1 MAFDPRNLPVGLVDR
16 TNERVGQRTPLA
28 TAAVDTFASTVDP
41 IFEFTRNTLVY
52 GVGAEAGYDFR
63 TSIPEGYERF
73 ANSYALAVNEQHA
86 GEITRAI
93 DESFDRRRR
102 LGEASG
108 VVQFAAELANPIN
121 WLAIPIAAPAAIG
134 GKYILSSALRSG
146 AAVGAVEAAARGTI
160 IQPFDPVSSYTET
173 FMNAAGAAVFGGA
186 FGGLVSIPTGIRGQA
201 LANMRGNA
209 DQMFRSF
216 ERITDLGN
224 LKPSDLQARAS
235 REEREFGNL
244 EDDGLNGELG
254 RIDSEINTLQS
265 QLNEVEAGSGEHR
278 LINDQID
285 QLRAQRLPLGH
296 ERTFRRLET
305 EGIDTDNLY
314 SYAAGG
320 DNIIL
325 NFVTTPMRRAIRA
338 AIPDSVKERFVSLAG
353 DSGMLMRL
361 HEFGF
366 ASPQS
371 VSQRSAVEIGRLYR
385 SYTDLQQIWAKETN
399 ASMAG
404 RFDRNLENI
413 TRTISRS
420 DDTFDN
426 WLTGINRKRTL
437 RDANLTEAEA
447 KAIAVIDDYFDDA
460 RVRLEDVGLLGT
472 RENIRKEVQSLE
484 QEIKS
489 LEARIEAIDR
499 STKGGQERRRS
510 LLDESLNDARARLEQ
525 RQLEV
530 ENLVDAESPDPFL
543 PRFWQFDQIRKRRDE
558 FEKILTRWFEEQ
570 PYIFSFN
577 EKTKKW
583 ERIELSRAPDDIA
596 RRVNETID
604 TILGEVDQTN
614 FDKMGF
620 GTARSKHFN
629 HRRLDIPN
637 HLVSDFIEM
646 NPLAI
651 MKTYAARV
659 EPRYHFAK
667 QFGNKNISQIL
678 REMELE
684 MLDKNVSQNE
694 INKTKADF
702 RVLYNRVVGQVLES
716 PDAMNQKIAFVIK
729 ELASFNFM
737 GASGIAAIADF
748 GRIVMEH
755 ELGSIIKAGASVL
768 DKNSIKRSLEETRL
782 AGSAMD
788 MFLGSAFMRVMDD
801 VNTSFLSSNAMNKL
815 RNAFYDL
822 NLLGP
827 VTTLAK
833 ELDGMVTAHALIDYS
848 IKVSDGTASA
858 FERNYLLRY
867 GISEEQSMLLAR
879 APWQRNKEGLILP
892 NTDEWANAYE
902 IPELAEGRVNVIEI
916 NEDGTPVGRYN
927 KDGEYVAARYNQESN
942 TIFFDRDYIEGEM
955 FDRKAWTTPRME
967 GVKPLKANEFTNP
980 KDFSNFVMWHEI
992 MHTRFSAEDLGLEPR
1007 SAAYENKINQMALR
1021 EHRNSK
1027 RVGEELVTTFRT
1039 ALNSS
1044 VLNTIMSATPA
1055 DKPIINDGIVLVP
1068 EHIGRKFGLEPHPDF
1083 EGYSKIENGL
1093 LALPF
1098 QFYSF
1103 ALANVNKTVGLM
1115 MQGQVRNRGIGM
1127 IAMLGAGYL
1136 ATSIRT
1142 PDFVWEDMSP
1152 QDKFAR
1158 SFDMAG
1164 IAALYSDMFYT
1175 AMHTTLALGGPNIT
1189 GGFISPKFPQEP
1201 SAVDAITG
1209 FTGAGTAW
1217 TADMIGA
1224 MAEMAGGNY
1233 GEGGKDAIRLLPFAR
1248 MWFWRDDVNQMTNR
1262 LAQ

>member
-1 MAFDPRNLPVGLVDR
+1 MAFDPRNMPVGLVDR

-28 TAAVDTFASTVDP
+28 TAAIDTFASTVDP
-41 IFEFTRNTLVY
+41 FFEYNRNLLLY
-52 GVGAEAGYDFR
+52 GNEIEAGYDFR
-63 TSIPEGYERF
+63 QSIPEGYERF
-73 ANSYALAVNEQHA
+73 ATSYASAVNEQHA
-86 GEITRAI
+86 QEITRSI
-93 DESFDRRRR
+93 DESYGRRRR

-108 VVQFAAELANPIN
+108 VVQFAAEIANPIN
-121 WLAIPIAAPAAIG
+121 WLALPIAAPAAIG

-146 AAVGAVEAAARGTI
+146 AAVGAVEAGARGALV
-160 IQPFDPVSSYTET
+160 QPFDPVSSYTET

-186 FGGLVSIPTGIRGQA
+186 FGGLVSIPTGVRTQA
-201 LANMRGNA
+201 LSNMRGNA
-209 DQMFRSF
+209 EQMFRSF
-216 ERITDLGN
+216 ERITDLGT
-224 LKPSDLQARAS
+224 LKPSDLQNRAPQA
-235 REEREFGNL
+235 EREFGYL
-244 EDDGLNGELG
+244 SDEELNTELG
-254 RIDSEINTLQS
+254 NYDSQINTLQS

-278 LINDQID
+278 LINDQLE
-285 QLRAQRLPLGH
+285 QLRAQRQPLGH
-296 ERTFRRLET
+296 ERTFRRLDT
-305 EGIDTDNLY
+305 EGIDTNNLY
-314 SYAAGG
+314 SYAVGG
-320 DNIIL
+320 DNILL
-325 NFVTTPMRRAIRA
+325 NFVTTPMRRAIRSA
-338 AIPDSVKERFVSLAG
+338 VPDSIKERFVSLAG
-353 DSGMLMRL
+353 DSALLMRL

-371 VSQRSAVEIGRLYR
+371 VSQRSAVELGRLYK
-385 SYTDLQQIWAKETN
+385 SYDNLQQIWAKDTN
-399 ASMAG
+399 ASLAG
-404 RFDRNLENI
+404 RFDRNLENM
-413 TRTISRS
+413 TRTLTRS
-420 DDTFDN
+420 ENTFDE
-426 WLTGINRKRTL
+426 WLTNINRKRTN
-437 RDANLTEAEA
+437 RDQNLTDAEA
-447 KAIAVIDDYFDDA
+447 QAIAVIDDYFDTA

-472 RENIRKEVQSLE
+472 RENIRKEVEALE
-484 QEIKS
+484 LEIKS
-489 LEARIEAIDR
+489 LESRIEAIDR
-499 STKGGQERRRS
+499 STKGGQDRKRN
-510 LLDESLNDARARLEQ
+510 LLEQSLNESRARLEQ

-530 ENLVDAESPDPFL
+530 ENLVDAESPEPFL
-543 PRFWQFDQIRKRRDE
+543 PRFWRFDEIKKRRDE

-570 PYIFSFN
+570 PYVFSFN

-583 ERIELSRAPDDIA
+583 ERVELSRQPDDIA
-596 RRVNETID
+596 RRVNDTID
-604 TILGEVDQTN
+604 TILGQKDPT
-614 FDKMGF
+614 DLDSLGF
-620 GTARSKHFN
+620 GNARSKHFQ

-637 HLVSDFIEM
+637 SLVADFIEM

-667 QFGNKNISQIL
+667 QFGNKPISKLL

-684 MLDKNVSQNE
+684 MLDAGTNQAE
-694 INKTKADF
+694 INKIKRDF
-702 RVLYNRVVGQVLES
+702 RVLYNRVVGQVLDN
-716 PDAMNQKIAFVIK
+716 PDAMNQKLAFLVK

-748 GRIVMEH
+748 GRIAMEH
-755 ELGSIIKAGASVL
+755 ELGSVIKAGASLL
-768 DKNSIKRSLEETRL
+768 DKNTLKRSLAETRI
-782 AGSAMD
+782 AGSALD

-801 VNTSFLSSNAMNKL
+801 VNTSFLSSNTMNKV

-833 ELDGMVTAHALIDYS
+833 ELDGMITAHALIDYS
-848 IKVSDGTASA
+848 LKVADGTASA

-867 GISEEQSMLLAR
+867 GISEEKSLAIAK

-916 NEDGTPVGRYN
+916 NEDGTPVGKTNSR
-927 KDGEYVAARYNQESN
+927 GEYVAARYNKDTN

-955 FDRKAWTTPRME
+955 FNERAWTKPRME

-980 KDFSNFVMWHEI
+980 RDFSNFVMWHEI

-1027 RVGEELVTTFRT
+1027 QVGEDLVQTFRT

-1044 VLNTIMSATPA
+1044 ILNTIMSATPA

-1093 LALPF
+1093 LGLPF

-1115 MQGQVRNRGIGM
+1115 MQGQVRNRAVGI

-1136 ATSIRT
+1136 ATAIRT
-1142 PDFVWEDMSP
+1142 PDFVWDDMSP

-1201 SAVDAITG
+1201 SVVDAITG

-1217 TADMIGA
+1217 TADMIKA

-1248 MWFWRDDVNQMTNR
+1248 MWFWRDDVNQFTNR
-1262 LAQ
+1262 LAN